1 VAKKRTQAEVGRELQ
16 KLARKLENGQ
26 VPENYDALLD
36 ELLGTGMTE
45 RDPELDAEAMRRL
58 RQSS

>member
-1 VAKKRTQAEVGRELQ
+1 MAKKRTQAEVGRELEKLAQ
-16 KLARKLENGQ
+16 KLQNGQ
-26 VPENYDALLD
+26 KPENYDELLD

-58 RQSS
+58 RS